1 VEALTDNRNNNNNNK
16 KNPPSVFQGLFFPM
30 RSWWNGRPDCTS
42 CLACCLW
49 TRSGIQQSS
58 SQLLANEMH
67 KIAKSFFPSED
78 EDQNTQNVKTWT
90 SFNGRKQ
97 DKTKHWTCEF
107 LAKLLG
113 ALPRGF
119 AHRVSQS
126 LSFWFQVCL
135 HSHCLFGFKSV
146 CLLTPTGAS
155 AITGGSCHKYH
166 FCSMLDATEDVFCR
180 DKHVSVTT
188 NTCFWRQIF
197 CRDKNDTYGSSRQ
210 W

>member
-1 VEALTDNRNNNNNNK
+1 MSKPELLLMGENKIRRNTERAN
-16 KNPPSVFQGLFFPM
+16 F
-30 RSWWNGRPDCTS
+30 W
-42 CLACCLW
+42 
-49 TRSGIQQSS
+49 QSS
-58 SQLLANEMH
+58 WVLCREVLLTESH
-67 KIAKSFFPSED
+67 SHCLFGFKS
-78 EDQNTQNVKTWT
+78 
-90 SFNGRKQ
+90 
-97 DKTKHWTCEF
+97 
-107 LAKLLG
+107 
-113 ALPRGF
+113 
-119 AHRVSQS
+119 
-126 LSFWFQVCL
+126 VCL

-210 W
+210 